1 MTELHVLVVMVPAS
15 LRDEVVDALI
25 GLEVVTGFT
34 LFEVAGYGREH
45 SHFNLQERVAGY
57 RVMFRFE
64 VLHEVAHREA
74 LYRALAGASGREALR
89 YWVTPVL
96 EEGYLGGPGG
106 G

>member
-64 VLHEVAHREA
+64 VLH
-74 LYRALAGASGREALR
+74 GEALR